1 MMKNNAI
8 KVLAVIFGPF
18 LALLVLIYFVYPQI
32 NEEKY
37 NQVIDEFRDSDE
49 FEPELYDP
57 APRIAST
64 QSVGS
69 LPNQLDLLM
78 GEQLSLQ
85 NIIDSLQTEKELL
98 LSEIQELHEQRD
110 AVLAQLDGG
119 QAQPVN
125 DTVQAGLQMADAT
138 AGANEEFSERVK
150 SLLNLDEEEL
160 APIVRQLSN
169 EQLVRLYYS
178 AGNIQREKLLR
189 SLSADRAAILME
201 KIML

>member
-1 MMKNNAI
+1 MMKNNII
-8 KVLAVIFGPF
+8 KILAVIFGPF
-18 LALLVLIYFVYPQI
+18 LALLILIYFIYPHL
-32 NEEKY
+32 NEERY
-37 NQVIDEFRDSDE
+37 SQVIDEFGGSED

-57 APRIAST
+57 SPHNATDQNLGP
-64 QSVGS
+64 

-78 GEQLSLQ
+78 SEQHDLQ
-85 NIIDSLQTEKELL
+85 IIIDSLQTEKEALI
-98 LSEIQELHEQRD
+98 SEIQELYEQRD
-110 AVLAQLDGG
+110 AITVEAGDV

-125 DTVQAGLQMADAT
+125 DTELAGPLMADT
-138 AGANEEFSERVK
+138 ENGAKEEFSERVK

-169 EQLVRLYYS
+169 EQLVRLYNS